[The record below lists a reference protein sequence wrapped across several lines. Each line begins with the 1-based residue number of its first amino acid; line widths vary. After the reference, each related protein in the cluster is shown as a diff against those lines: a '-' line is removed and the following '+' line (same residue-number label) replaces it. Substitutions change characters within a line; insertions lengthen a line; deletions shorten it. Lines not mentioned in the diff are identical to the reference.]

1 MTGDL
6 FSNANLARTV
16 AIPSAPQLDTERYA
30 AWPYP
35 GMTAEDCARKAISM
49 SPEYADMLEAVIR
62 SQGEAVLTSDQ
73 IKALIPQ
80 DWRDLMG
87 CWLYGGMCARVAE
100 RRGIQATYVSHDGKG
115 FHFSYRVAP

>member
-1 MTGDL
+1 MCDL
-6 FSNANLARTV
+6 FSPRNLARTV
-16 AIPSAPQLDTERYA
+16 VIPPAPALDAERHA

-35 GMTAEDCARKAISM
+35 GMTAEDCARSAISM

-62 SQGEAVLTSDQ
+62 SQGDARLTSDE

-87 CWLYGGMCARVAE
+87 RWLYGGMCAREADQ
-100 RRGIQATYVSHDGKG
+100 RGIQAIYVSHDGNG
-115 FHFSYRVAP
+115 FHFSYRVAA